1 MAIVIRRGA
10 YADFVPSKLQPG
22 EFADVQSGDPNTTD
36 GKALYICL
44 ASGNVVRIASSSEID
59 AIMTDVDLHLATW
72 AGNLAPEY
80 SSSSGYSVGDFAV
93 HENVLY
99 KCRTNIPAGGEAWN
113 PNHWIQTTLDD
124 VINGLK
130 ILVDNAK
137 PVLNASGIIVWT

>member
-1 MAIVIRRGA
+1 MAITIRRGT

-44 ASGNVVRIASSSEID
+44 ASGNVVRIASFSEID
-59 AIMTDVDLHLATW
+59 AIMTDVDLRLATW

-80 SSSSGYSVGDFAV
+80 SSSSWYSVGDFAV
-93 HENVLY
+93 HDNVLY
-99 KCRTNIPAGGEAWN
+99 KCLTNIPAGGEAWN
-113 PNHWIQTTLDD
+113 SSHWTQTTLDD
-124 VINGLK
+124 VINDLK
-130 ILVDNAK
+130 ILVDSAK